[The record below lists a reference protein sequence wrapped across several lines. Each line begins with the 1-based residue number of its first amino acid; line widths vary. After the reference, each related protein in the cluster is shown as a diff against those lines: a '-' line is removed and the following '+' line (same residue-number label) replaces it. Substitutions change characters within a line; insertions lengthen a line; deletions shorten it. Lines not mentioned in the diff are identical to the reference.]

1 MTTAWMPSA
10 GAAETPA
17 DSSDVRAR
25 EMAELCITF
34 NGRHYGY
41 RGYTY
46 ERLADAVNYAR
57 LDRSRPFSNDAT
69 PDNAPAGL
77 PPSPTENERALMGML
92 GITCVEGGYRWR
104 QYRYEH
110 LADAIAY
117 ARRALTR

>member
-1 MTTAWMPSA
+1 MTTARMQTA

-17 DSSDVRAR
+17 DSRDARAR

-41 RGYTY
+41 RGYRY

-57 LDRSRPFSNDAT
+57 LDRSRPFSNDAG
-69 PDNAPAGL
+69 PDDAPPEL
-77 PPSPTENERALMGML
+77 PPAPSQNERALMGML
-92 GITCVEGGYRWR
+92 GITCAEGGFRWR
-104 QYRYEH
+104 QYRYER

-117 ARRALTR
+117 ARLALTR

>member
-1 MTTAWMPSA
+1 MITTRMPTASSH
-10 GAAETPA
+10 ETPA
-17 DSSDVRAR
+17 DSSDARAR

-41 RGYTY
+41 RGYRY

-57 LDRSRPFSNDAT
+57 LDRSRPFSNDLA
-69 PDNAPAGL
+69 PDNAPATEL
-77 PPSPTENERALMGML
+77 PPPNQNERALMGML
-92 GITCVEGGYRWR
+92 GITCVEGGYRRR

-117 ARRALTR
+117 ARIALTR